1 MFKNFTLILLIMEY
15 FSYDYSKINR
25 DLKFT
30 NYDNFIT
37 NMRIYKFYLFDL
49 SLLTCD
55 PITPKE
61 KKNQAR
67 NILIRQKF
75 LFILPYLI
83 IFPTIYFYNK
93 SYFFSSG
100 ALNKEI
106 NLIGKLFALVI
117 TIRIIQKALL
127 KYEGDSLLI
136 DIKMNKEYSI

>member
-1 MFKNFTLILLIMEY
+1 MEY

-49 SLLTCD
+49 SLLTYD